1 MRIGCPENTFVY
13 QLMSKMLKYC
23 FGILFILNG
32 MLNQAFAETNYQVAQ
47 DSQELSYQLSKKDIS
62 TTFLYQATNKEEGRL
77 FLEEKYEEE
86 DDKAKSFSVSQ
97 SFFIRCNLKQHWL
110 ASIDNE
116 DVLANLSTSLYRESL
131 YNRSIYL
138 LIEVFRI

>member
-1 MRIGCPENTFVY
+1 
-13 QLMSKMLKYC
+13 
-23 FGILFILNG
+23 